1 MKLSYVIVTFNRRGP
16 LLRTLDILRRTTP
29 LPAGEWEAWV
39 VDNGSTD
46 GSCQAVREQ
55 FPDVHLI
62 ERPTNEGVWSRSYA
76 FAPAR
81 GQYLILLDDDSYPIG
96 DAAAKSIDYLDA
108 HPACGAVVG
117 LVILPDGSYEACA
130 FPAVMLSG
138 AVCIRKSVLA
148 RIGGFRREFFR
159 KAGEY
164 DVSFRIWDAGYSVE
178 RFEDIVYRHDKV
190 MTGRSSALA
199 HRMDLRNNLILVER
213 YLPARLRPAYR
224 DDWRQRY
231 TALGR
236 HAGCGRAARVGLW
249 QARGWRAREALTGR
263 QTLSAGPLEAIF
275 DLKHQAAAIGAWAR
289 DLRVRSVVIQDF
301 SKNLFAT
308 YRGCREAGL
317 NVHAVA
323 DAHPAFAGMEY
334 RGVPIFPPEAALALE
349 PEGIV
354 ISNVNPAQIDR
365 AVEQSKKLFAG
376 PVLRLWEPRYVG
388 DAGSM
393 TETPTV
399 LAPWVCAA

>member
-1 MKLSYVIVTFNRRGP
+1 MKLSYVIVTCNRRGP

-29 LPAGEWEAWV
+29 LPAAEWETWV

-81 GQYLILLDDDSYPIG
+81 GQFLILLDDDSYPIG
-96 DAAAKSIDYLDA
+96 DAAAKSIDYLES
-108 HPACGAVVG
+108 HPACAAVVG
-117 LVILPDGSYEACA
+117 LVVLPDGSCEACA

-164 DVSFRIWDAGYSVE
+164 DVSFRIWEGGCSVE

-190 MTGRSSALA
+190 MSGRSSALA

-224 DDWRQRY
+224 EDWRQRY
-231 TALGR
+231 TALAR
-236 HAGCGRAARVGLW
+236 HAGCGRAVWAGLW
-249 QARGWRAREALTGR
+249 QARAWRVREALTGR
-263 QTLSAGPLEAIF
+263 QTLSPAPLEAIF
-275 DLKHQAAAIGAWAR
+275 GLRHQAKAIGEWAR
-289 DLRVRSVVIQDF
+289 ELRIRSVVIQDF

-308 YRGCREAGL
+308 YQGCRQAGL
-317 NVHAVA
+317 NVRAIA
-323 DAHPAFAGMEY
+323 DAHPAFAGMKY
-334 RGVPIFPPEAALALE
+334 RGVPILGPDAALSLE

-354 ISNVNPAQIDR
+354 VSNVNPAQINR
-365 AVEQSKKLFAG
+365 AVEQCKKVFAG
-376 PVLRLWEPRYVG
+376 PVLRLWGPRFIG
-388 DAGSM
+388 DASAVSM
-393 TETPTV
+393 
-399 LAPWVCAA
+399 AA

>member
-29 LPAGEWEAWV
+29 LPAGEWETWV

-46 GSCQAVREQ
+46 GSCQAVRQ
-55 FPDVHLI
+55 KFPDVHLI

-76 FAPAR
+76 FGPAR
-81 GQYLILLDDDSYPIG
+81 GQYLILLDDDSYPID
-96 DAAAKSIDYLDA
+96 DAAAKSIDYLEA
-108 HPACGAVVG
+108 HPACAAVVG
-117 LVILPDGSYEACA
+117 LVVLPDGSYEACA

-138 AVCIRKSVLA
+138 AVCIRKSILD

-164 DVSFRIWDAGYSVE
+164 DVSFRIREAGYSVE
-178 RFEDIVYRHDKV
+178 RFEDVVYRHDKV

-213 YLPARLRPAYR
+213 YLPKRLRTAYR

-231 TALGR
+231 TALAR
-236 HAGCGRAARVGLW
+236 HAGCGRAAGAGLW
-249 QARGWRAREALTGR
+249 QARGWRLREAITGR
-263 QTLSAGPLEAIF
+263 QTLSPAPLEAIF
-275 DLKHQAAAIGAWAR
+275 GLRHQAAAIGGWAR
-289 DLRVRSVVIQDF
+289 DFRLRSVVIQDF

-308 YRGCREAGL
+308 YQGCLEAGL
-317 NVHAVA
+317 AVRAIA
-323 DAHPAFAGMEY
+323 DAHPAFAGMKY
-334 RGVPIFPPEAALALE
+334 RGIPILPPDAALSLE

-365 AVEQSKKLFAG
+365 AVELCKKDFAG
-376 PVLRLWEPRYVG
+376 PVLRLWEPRFIDEADRPAV
-388 DAGSM
+388 SI
-393 TETPTV
+393 
-399 LAPWVCAA
+399 AA

>member
-16 LLRTLDILRRTTP
+16 LLRTLDILHRTTP
-29 LPAGEWEAWV
+29 LPAGEWETWV

-46 GSCQAVREQ
+46 GSCQSVREQ

-62 ERPTNEGVWSRSYA
+62 ERPSNEGVWSRSYA

-96 DAAAKSIDYLDA
+96 DAAAKSIEYLET
-108 HPACGAVVG
+108 HPGCAAVVG
-117 LVILPDGSYEACA
+117 LVLLPDGSYEACA
-130 FPAVMLSG
+130 LPAVMLSG
-138 AVCIRKSVLA
+138 AVCIRKSVLSH
-148 RIGGFRREFFR
+148 IGGFRKEFFR

-164 DVSFRIWDAGYSVE
+164 DVSFRIWEAGYSVE
-178 RFEDIVYRHDKV
+178 RFEDVIYRHDKV

-231 TALGR
+231 TALAR
-236 HAGCGRAARVGLW
+236 HAGCGGAATAGLW
-249 QARGWRAREALTGR
+249 QARGWRMRETISGR
-263 QTLSAGPLEAIF
+263 QTLSPGPLEAIF
-275 DLKHQAAAIGAWAR
+275 DLGHQERAVGAWAR
-289 DLRVRSVVIQDF
+289 EQRVRSVVIQDF

-308 YRGCREAGL
+308 YRGCLEARL
-317 NVHAVA
+317 TVRAIA
-323 DAHPAFAGMEY
+323 DGHPTFAGMKY
-334 RGVPIFPPEAALALE
+334 RGVPILAPDAALSLE

-354 ISNVNPAQIDR
+354 ISNVNPAQIDL
-365 AVEQSKKLFAG
+365 AVEQCKKMFAG
-376 PVLRLWEPRYVG
+376 PVLRLWEPRFI
-388 DAGSM
+388 GS
-393 TETPTV
+393 
-399 LAPWVCAA
+399 AAKVAMAA